1 MTSTGSDRGQPRT
14 EPDGNA
20 NNSSVERWHRYE
32 PWEADRARVPTRD
45 RNTAAHTL
53 FRAISPRRLL
63 ALVLA
68 MVMLGAAAGYVGA
81 LLWPKEYAARADIL
95 YEISTE
101 KPTGFLRED
110 RSLTT
115 QLVTLRSR
123 QVLAPVALANGV
135 PVERIEKQVTISLLD
150 SSEIIQVEARAGDR
164 DTAQNLTR
172 GIVDRYRQVVQTQ
185 DGNEATG
192 YLNTQLG
199 QVQDGLAK
207 ARTQLSSQRAQQGYG
222 ATGSAQLA
230 STEAQV
236 QGLSDRE
243 QNLRRQLDEITVA
256 QMNAPRTEVVVPP
269 YGVPDPVSPRPVF
282 AAVSGALAA
291 FVVAVL
297 TVAVLVH
304 RRSRMSGAE

>member
-53 FRAISPRRLL
+53 FRTISPRRLL

-68 MVMLGAAAGYVGA
+68 MVMVGAAAGYVGA

-207 ARTQLSSQRAQQGYG
+207 ARTQLASQRAQQGYG

-304 RRSRMSGAE
+304 RRSRMNGAE

>member
-207 ARTQLSSQRAQQGYG
+207 ARTQLASQRAQQGYG

>member
-1 MTSTGSDRGQPRT
+1 MI
-14 EPDGNA
+14 
-20 NNSSVERWHRYE
+20 
-32 PWEADRARVPTRD
+32 
-45 RNTAAHTL
+45 L
-53 FRAISPRRLL
+53 AI
-63 ALVLA
+63 
-68 MVMLGAAAGYVGA
+68 VMFGAAAGFGGA

-123 QVLAPVALANGV
+123 QVLGPVAVANGV
-135 PVERIEKQVTISLLD
+135 PVENIEKQVTISLLD

-172 GIVDRYRQVVQTQ
+172 DIVDRYQQVVRTQ
-185 DGNEATG
+185 DGNQAAG
-192 YLNTQLG
+192 YLNTQLS
-199 QVQDGLAK
+199 QVQGGLAK
-207 ARTQLSSQRAQQGYG
+207 ARTDLESQRAQQAYSGIG
-222 ATGSAQLA
+222 TAKLA
-230 STEAQV
+230 AAEAQV
-236 QGLSDRE
+236 QDLSDRE

-256 QMNAPRTEVVVPP
+256 QMDAPRTEVVVPP

-291 FVVAVL
+291 FVVALL
-297 TVAVLVH
+297 TVAVIVH
-304 RRSRMSGAE
+304 RRTRTSGAE

>member
-68 MVMLGAAAGYVGA
+68 MVMVGAAAGYVGA

-207 ARTQLSSQRAQQGYG
+207 ARTQLASQRAQQGYG